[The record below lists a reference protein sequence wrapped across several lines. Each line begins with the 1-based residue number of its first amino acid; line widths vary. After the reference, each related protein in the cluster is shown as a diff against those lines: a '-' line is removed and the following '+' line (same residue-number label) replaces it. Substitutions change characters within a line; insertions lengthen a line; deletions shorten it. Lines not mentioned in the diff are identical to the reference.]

1 MAKDKGKPSRFVRI
15 RRPAPDQPEE
25 RAERPAPGAEAEA
38 PPEAT
43 EAHTRIVVPR
53 HARAAVEEEQAEAD
67 VELREVRFGATS
79 RGPYL
84 RIVPRQRRL
93 KRVAPGLIEAT
104 TLGSRPQ
111 DMLGRYLADI
121 RRVVIGSP
129 FADRKSTRLNSN
141 PPEISPL
148 PLHDA
153 LPISPPA
160 SSRLRRWAAARRTCS
175 AVTWPTSGGW

>member
-1 MAKDKGKPSRFVRI
+1 MAKDRGKPPRFVRV

-25 RAERPAPGAEAEA
+25 QAERPAPGAEA

-53 HARAAVEEEQAEAD
+53 HGRTDVAEEEQAEAD

-93 KRVAPGLIEAT
+93 KRVAPGHIEAT
-104 TLGSRPQ
+104 PLGSRPQ
-111 DMLGRYLADI
+111 DMVGRYWADI
-121 RRVVIGSP
+121 KRVAIGSP
-129 FADRKSTRLNSN
+129 FATSQAIRERLTKVKAMAILGSDPLSSSAYATQEMLAVLVLAGSGALSRKS
-141 PPEISPL
+141 
-148 PLHDA
+148 
-153 LPISPPA
+153 
-160 SSRLRRWAAARRTCS
+160 
-175 AVTWPTSGGW
+175 VV